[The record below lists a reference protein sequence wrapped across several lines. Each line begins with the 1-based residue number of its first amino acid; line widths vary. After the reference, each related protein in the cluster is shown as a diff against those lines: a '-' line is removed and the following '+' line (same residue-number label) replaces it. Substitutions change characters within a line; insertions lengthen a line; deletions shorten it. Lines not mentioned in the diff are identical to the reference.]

1 MYLGVNMKTI
11 NLTMND
17 YKKMKRIIRN
27 DHKDY
32 QYTIDIEDREYPYD
46 TKEFWMLKM
55 VKALNIKDL
64 ELRYNYIYDEM
75 CTILDNISHKVCDFK
90 CDKCYGNRSG
100 KCFATING
108 CCYFHKKPC
117 PYLVDSVCQ
126 HRSISCKIFLCSPI
140 EKKYKFKSKVNTY
153 PLLDNFFNHRQKDVI
168 HYSYR
173 ETMDD
178 VVGKLLLYA
187 KNLKE

>member
-1 MYLGVNMKTI
+1 MKTI
-11 NLTMND
+11 NLTMKD
-17 YKKMKRIIRN
+17 YKRMRKIIKN
-27 DHKDY
+27 DHKSY

-46 TKEFWMLKM
+46 SKEFWMLKM

-64 ELRYNYIYDEM
+64 QLRFEYIYKEM
-75 CTILDNISHKVCDFK
+75 CDILDNISHKVCDFN

-100 KCFATING
+100 KCFAKING

-117 PYLVDSVCQ
+117 PYLVNGVCQ
-126 HRSISCKIFLCSPI
+126 HRSISCKIFLCEPI
-140 EKKYKFKSKVNTY
+140 EKKYHFKSKVDTY
-153 PLLDNFFNHRQKDVI
+153 PLLKNFFNWRQKNVI

-173 ETMDD
+173 QEMDD
-178 VVGKLLLYA
+178 VVAYLLLYA

>member
-1 MYLGVNMKTI
+1 MEII
-11 NLTMND
+11 NLTMKD
-17 YKKMKRIIRN
+17 YKRMRKIVKN
-27 DHKDY
+27 DHKSY

-46 TKEFWMLKM
+46 SKEFWMLKM

-64 ELRYNYIYDEM
+64 QLRFEYIYKEM
-75 CTILDNISHKVCDFK
+75 CDILDNISHKVCDFN

-100 KCFATING
+100 KCFAKING

-117 PYLVDSVCQ
+117 PYLVNAVSQ

-140 EKKYKFKSKVNTY
+140 EKKYKFKSKVDTY
-153 PLLDNFFNHRQKDVI
+153 PLLNYFFHRKQKDII

-173 ETMDD
+173 QTIDE
-178 VVGKLLLYA
+178 VVPKLVEYA
-187 KNLKE
+187 TELK